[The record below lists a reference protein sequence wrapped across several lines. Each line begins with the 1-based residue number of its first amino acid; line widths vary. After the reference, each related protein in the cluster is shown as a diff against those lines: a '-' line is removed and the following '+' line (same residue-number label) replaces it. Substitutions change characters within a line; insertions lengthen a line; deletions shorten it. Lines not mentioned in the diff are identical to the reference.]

1 MSLILWFLRKQN
13 KGNTGKGKR
22 NRKEK
27 KKEPLLLSMHWALK
41 SNEDYPSELEF
52 GMYYAIDIKG
62 LWAQTGTSDLTFSSD
77 QSHRGKERRREVWK
91 RPCVWWSLAW
101 RYTERIICLQ
111 KALQVL
117 KLDEITK
124 SVNELGKR
132 SSGLS
137 PGTIKKHHLW
147 PGVQKEKSMEY
158 ILSLKPR
165 ENKML

>member
-62 LWAQTGTSDLTFSSD
+62 L
-77 QSHRGKERRREVWK
+77 
-91 RPCVWWSLAW
+91 
-101 RYTERIICLQ
+101 
-111 KALQVL
+111 
-117 KLDEITK
+117 
-124 SVNELGKR
+124 
-132 SSGLS
+132 
-137 PGTIKKHHLW
+137 
-147 PGVQKEKSMEY
+147 
-158 ILSLKPR
+158 
-165 ENKML
+165 